1 MNREQVNHPSL
12 IETNMKNMTLST
24 TFGRCAVIAVLAFGA
39 LLTGCATSPYTNNEG
54 STRVARYTNK
64 GKALTITANGLTEK
78 AVGLYMSGLDLQTD
92 ASTIINRGDAFSVR
106 LLSAFICDFRESSN
120 FSDITAKSNNGAT
133 PCRGGD
139 SNGGQHAGTR
149 GEIAIVAN
157 VGERRDSVGGLTFD
171 PSNVKNG
178 RVIYYNEDVRET
190 GQLINALNLPVY
202 GPKTYDGK
210 PFYMDW
216 SVLELDNKENAAARK
231 LLKQLADVGTL
242 PAAPYTP
249 VLKLLNTLGGAL
261 IDANGDDLEMRYQM
275 ETDPTLDCD
284 NLNNPKNTKNPKI
297 DRTCENLTVHRMPLR
312 EGYYAFVR
320 SENRSEYP
328 DLSGIEVCK
337 ELGVLCAGDSK
348 QPWRDKTWL
357 LVRVAREDNDAALA
371 QDTAQN
377 LAELMDSLNANN
389 SLISNG
395 TISGVPDA
403 VKAVLEK
410 AIKTRKTK

>member
-1 MNREQVNHPSL
+1 MQNTISTKIGGRVA
-12 IETNMKNMTLST
+12 IATL
-24 TFGRCAVIAVLAFGA
+24 AIVIF
-39 LLTGCATSPYTNNEG
+39 LTGCATGPYTYNEG
-54 STRVARYTNK
+54 STRVVGYTNK
-64 GKALTITANGLTEK
+64 VQAKEEK
-78 AVGLYMSGLDLQTD
+78 PAKSIGLYMVGSELSKDTEK
-92 ASTIINRGDAFSVR
+92 TIIKPNDAFSVR
-106 LLSAFICDFRESSN
+106 LLSAFICDFRELSN
-120 FSDITAKSNNGAT
+120 PTDSAAISNRGAT
-133 PCRGGD
+133 PCPGGD
-139 SNGGQHAGTR
+139 GGQHAGVR
-149 GEIAIVAN
+149 GEIVIVAN
-157 VGERRDSVGGLTFD
+157 VGERSRDGGGLTFD

-202 GPKTYDGK
+202 GPKTYGGK

>member
-1 MNREQVNHPSL
+1 
-12 IETNMKNMTLST
+12 MKNMALST
-24 TFGRCAVIAVLAFGA
+24 ASGRCAVIAVFAFGA

-54 STRVARYTNK
+54 STHVARYTNK
-64 GKALTITANGLTEK
+64 DKALTITANGLTEK
-78 AVGLYMSGLDLQTD
+78 AVGLYMSGLDLQKG

-202 GPKTYDGK
+202 GPKTYEGK

-249 VLKLLNTLGGAL
+249 VLKLLNSLGGAL

-275 ETDPTLDCD
+275 ETDPTLDCS
-284 NLNNPKNTKNPKI
+284 NLNNPKYRKN
-297 DRTCENLTVHRMPLR
+297 DHTCEKLTVHRMPLR

-320 SENRSEYP
+320 SENRSEHP
-328 DLSGIEVCK
+328 VLSGIEVCE

-348 QPWRDKTWL
+348 QPWREKTWL

-377 LAELMDSLNANN
+377 LAGLMDSLNANS
-389 SLISNG
+389 SLIGNEALG
-395 TISGVPDA
+395 EIPNA
-403 VKAVLEK
+403 VKSVLDK
-410 AIKTRKTK
+410 AMKAWVAKNKSR